1 MATRYLIGKGELLT
15 QPIDAPRMKP
25 SPKVRPYSVSEAQQ
39 LLIPQLATANSV
51 FAALPPEACPE
62 DLVVARMALHPAF
75 LAKSYFPKALLD
87 QVGLASVGSRTVRLQ
102 PHQVT
107 RRKAAGADGNAMVET
122 TEIYV
127 AGQRA
132 AMRRFGVYAQG
143 LTEDSP
149 TGQQFAEFEMI
160 AAMQPVDRIREAQ
173 MGSGR
178 VFEVGLHL
186 LPERPESMLRSLF
199 EAYANKCGFQVNN
212 EFAFLAGG
220 LVFLALEGPPDGLE
234 ALARFS
240 LVRVVRPMPSL
251 RGVRPFTR
259 GAGLA
264 IPFHLP
270 AGEVLGFFRETVS

>member
-75 LAKSYFPKALLD
+75 LAKSFFPKALLD
-87 QVGLASVGSRTVRLQ
+87 QVGLASVGSRTIRLQ
-102 PHQVT
+102 PRRVT
-107 RRKAAGADGNAMVET
+107 SRKGAGADGNAMVET

-143 LTEDSP
+143 LAEDST

-173 MGSGR
+173 VGSGR
-178 VFEVGLHL
+178 VFEGV
-186 LPERPESMLRSLF
+186 
-199 EAYANKCGFQVNN
+199 
-212 EFAFLAGG
+212 
-220 LVFLALEGPPDGLE
+220 PP
-234 ALARFS
+234 A
-240 LVRVVRPMPSL
+240 
-251 RGVRPFTR
+251 GVRDLILSVR
-259 GAGLA
+259 YV
-264 IPFHLP
+264 H
-270 AGEVLGFFRETVS
+270 EVQEVDSWGRAFQKRRSGSWLS